1 MISAEARKR
10 SEKKLDLNW
19 SIIDTCVR
27 RNFGGYFGE
36 FHPASVFLS
45 KMKSILQSSQDD
57 NYHLNPKELLC
68 SALQAENNRYLI
80 FKTVLVW

>member
-19 SIIDTCVR
+19 AIIETCVR
-27 RNFGGYFGE
+27 RNFGGYFGALD
-36 FHPASVFLS
+36 PASVFLS
-45 KMKSILQSSQDD
+45 KMKSIQQSSQDD
-57 NYHLNPKELLC
+57 HHHLNPKELLC